1 MLVRGL
7 GIDCNAVRE
16 QDPSYE
22 LYRLKRNAYWYALF
36 FLLWFPYN
44 YSMLSEE
51 EVKKVAT
58 LARIELSDSEVEKF
72 QKDLSSVLDYVEEL
86 KQVDT
91 EGLDIVASV
100 TGLENVERADEA
112 VMVDYQEDIMK
123 NAPERK
129 DKYYKVK
136 SIL

>member
-1 MLVRGL
+1 
-7 GIDCNAVRE
+7 
-16 QDPSYE
+16 
-22 LYRLKRNAYWYALF
+22 
-36 FLLWFPYN
+36 
-44 YSMLSEE
+44 MLSTE
-51 EVKKVAT
+51 EVKKVAL

-91 EGLDIVASV
+91 DGLDIVSSV
-100 TGLENVERADEA
+100 TGLENVERDDKA
-112 VMVDYQEDIMK
+112 VLIDYQEDIIE

-129 DKYYKVK
+129 DNYYKVK